1 MIINLVIMIIL
12 FIVKIVNLVIIL
24 FIVKIM
30 NLEAELLG
38 AHHYAAVAPPGHQ
51 APGSEIFLE
60 YFHNIFGK

>member
-1 MIINLVIMIIL
+1 MIL
-12 FIVKIVNLVIIL
+12 NLVIIL